1 MKTKSTSAKI
11 TSRNEAWGF
20 FSTIR
25 ENLKLTQSQT
35 EQAFDSAARFT
46 AERLQMSPDAARR
59 FLDSRYGRHLA
70 DKCADLASINEALG
84 HAYATWKRDTN
95 EFRRAAI
102 NTTDEAF
109 YC

>member
-1 MKTKSTSAKI
+1 MKTKPISAKI
-11 TSRNEAWGF
+11 TSRNESWGF

-25 ENLKLTQSQT
+25 ENLKLTQAQT

-46 AERLQMSPDAARR
+46 AERLQMSPEAARR

-70 DKCADLASINEALG
+70 DKCADLASINEALD

-95 EFRRAAI
+95 EFRCAAI
-102 NTTDEAF
+102 NTTDESF
-109 YC
+109 YS